1 MVRRIVVS
9 TVAPIVLVGLLILTS
24 GIPGHAVDND
34 LVCKDVSQR
43 QRAGPPAGGPQG
55 LCPDIVEQISH
66 LQIQN
71 EHQREKLRF
80 STTHIN
86 IGDGPLQ
93 IRGGGQIAPCNIDG
107 IHYDQCTY
115 STQEVLDAKGNIV
128 YSQPAGVA
136 GASVDSSGNPL
147 SGLSIGT
154 YDVAANDPQRLGLDP
169 TIQIEVKN
177 EPLPNNF
184 AAGDGLNTAG
194 FIFSAQASERQ
205 HDQTIKID
213 QVINNRNTFYGRL
226 AWGRDDSLCDV
237 VNGGQPIFLLAS
249 VIILTIAFW
258 FRRRLMVR
266 MRKPA

>member
-86 IGDGPLQ
+86 IGDGP
-93 IRGGGQIAPCNIDG
+93 
-107 IHYDQCTY
+107 
-115 STQEVLDAKGNIV
+115 
-128 YSQPAGVA
+128 
-136 GASVDSSGNPL
+136 
-147 SGLSIGT
+147 
-154 YDVAANDPQRLGLDP
+154 
-169 TIQIEVKN
+169 
-177 EPLPNNF
+177 
-184 AAGDGLNTAG
+184 
-194 FIFSAQASERQ
+194 
-205 HDQTIKID
+205 
-213 QVINNRNTFYGRL
+213 
-226 AWGRDDSLCDV
+226 
-237 VNGGQPIFLLAS
+237 
-249 VIILTIAFW
+249 
-258 FRRRLMVR
+258 
-266 MRKPA
+266 